1 MKSLILCMVSLVAV
15 GCGTKAIDPL
25 AKYENKTAIVGN
37 QDLIKTQHEICKS
50 FKSDEFEKVVYSCGS
65 GFSSDL
71 NISRSKSILD
81 SKIRLQDKL
90 SSTISK
96 SETNNVEDTDK
107 NGVRKKYSSEE
118 ASRFDEVM
126 LENYDIVYEKS
137 FMHKSRFYTFVVIK
151 FKHI

>member
-1 MKSLILCMVSLVAV
+1 M
-15 GCGTKAIDPL
+15 

-90 SSTISK
+90 SSIISK

-107 NGVRKKYSSEE
+107 SGVRKKYSSEE